1 MTTKERLK
9 QISPLVRVVRYS
21 REKRLAAR
29 HSLQDARFLAGRT
42 RRSKRVEAYLSRH
55 TSPKLQLGTGSNVY
69 DGWLNTDVVDY
80 KRGNE
85 VLYLDVRKR
94 FPLPDNSFDAVFS
107 EHVIEHV
114 TYRDGVHCLRECRR
128 VLKPG
133 GRIRVATPSLDRV
146 ISLYAPEQTDLQRR
160 YLQWAIDVMVA
171 EGDAYLPG
179 FVLNNFVRSWGHQFI
194 YDGQTL
200 RHALETAGFVDV
212 EEWPVGVSGHP
223 DLVGLEQHMKS
234 AADFNAYETM
244 VLEARKP

>member
-114 TYRDGVHCLRECRR
+114 TYRDGLHCLRECRR

-133 GRIRVATPSLDRV
+133 GRLLFVEHGLAPEPAVIRWQHRLTPCWRRIGGGCHLDRKMD
-146 ISLYAPEQTDLQRR
+146 DLIRN
-160 YLQWAIDVMVA
+160 A
-171 EGDAYLPG
+171 G
-179 FVLNNFVRSWGHQFI
+179 FRV
-194 YDGQTL
+194 D
-200 RHALETAGFVDV
+200 ALETGYMKGPKPWTFMY
-212 EEWPVGVSGHP
+212 VG
-223 DLVGLEQHMKS
+223 S
-234 AADFNAYETM
+234 ATS
-244 VLEARKP
+244 